1 MKIIQMFKD
10 AFHKKEYELIDRY
23 VIRDGKK
30 HPVAIICPG
39 GGYSLV
45 CSFVEGIP
53 YAKKLNSMGI
63 SAVIVY
69 YRTGKAAS
77 YYGANHAWNPYLV
90 GLFCGASVGSCW
102 CAGDLVSLMISEST
116 PTNLRASIMAIQPL
130 TSTAAL
136 LVVSVISTVLINILG
151 DVYIGIIS
159 LCTMIPG
166 LVIGLIILTAK
177 AKETNGVDMGAVTG
191 YEE

>member
-1 MKIIQMFKD
+1 MVLADARAAANVYVTKALMLFSWGSALFMLLPGFLADKLGRKKTVIIMSCT
-10 AFHKKEYELIDRY
+10 LI
-23 VIRDGKK
+23 
-30 HPVAIICPG
+30 
-39 GGYSLV
+39 
-45 CSFVEGIP
+45 
-53 YAKKLNSMGI
+53 
-63 SAVIVY
+63 
-69 YRTGKAAS
+69 AS
-77 YYGANHAWNPYLV
+77 YLLFYYGANHAWNPYLV

-151 DVYIGIIS
+151 DAYIGIIS